1 MRGMVAAPGARTLL
15 KVGSLLAV
23 ALLLGGCLIPPE
35 PETTEA
41 KATFGLYVI
50 VLIMAAVVFV
60 GVEGFILYSVFRY
73 RRRDDRLPAQLHG
86 NNLVEVIWTVIPTV
100 IVVVLFVLSI
110 STLGT
115 VQATTDKPAVVVEVD
130 GFQWQ
135 WTFRYRDDD
144 NNPDNDYS
152 VTGSAAQP
160 PVMGLPVG
168 VPIRLLLHSQDVI
181 HSFYVPHF
189 LIKKDLIPEPE
200 GQAENQLEFTITEA
214 GTYAG
219 QCAEFCG
226 NEHAAMRFTI
236 QAMSQADFDTW
247 IAAGRAGESPPPPAP
262 SGAAVVDLSAAN
274 IAFDTDSIQA
284 PAGQPFVIR
293 FKNDDGVQ
301 HDVAIYNGR
310 TELFNGDVVE
320 RRQAAST
327 TRCRR
332 SRPATYRLPLHDPP
346 DDDRQGRRAVAHRSE
361 KSMATTTLTPQTESY
376 RRSWVLDWLTTVDHK
391 KIGIMYIVNS
401 FVFFFAAGM
410 LALAHPLRAGRARA
424 PVPRRADLQP
434 GLHDARHDHDLPVRG
449 ADAVGLRELH
459 RAAPARRAGHG
470 LPAHQRAQLLV
481 AAARRAADLLRLPLR
496 RRGGGGLDRCTRR
509 SQRRDATRPGSAPTC
524 G

>member
-1 MRGMVAAPGARTLL
+1 MVAAPGARTLL

-181 HSFYVPHF
+181 HSFFVPHF

-200 GQAENQLEFTITEA
+200 GQAENQLEFTITDA

-236 QAMSQADFDTW
+236 QAMEQADYDTW

-274 IAFDTDSIQA
+274 IAFNADSIQA

-301 HDVAIYNGR
+301 HDVAIYNGQ
-310 TELFNGDVVE
+310 TELFNGDVVDAGKSIDY
-320 RRQAAST
+320 QV
-327 TRCRR
+327 
-332 SRPATYRLPLHDPP
+332 PAIPAGTYDFLC
-346 DDDRQGRRAVAHRSE
+346 
-361 KSMATTTLTPQTESY
+361 T
-376 RRSWVLDWLTTVDHK
+376 
-391 KIGIMYIVNS
+391 I
-401 FVFFFAAGM
+401 
-410 LALAHPLRAGRARA
+410 HPTMTGK
-424 PVPRRADLQP
+424 VVVQ
-434 GLHDARHDHDLPVRG
+434 
-449 ADAVGLRELH
+449 
-459 RAAPARRAGHG
+459 
-470 LPAHQRAQLLV
+470 
-481 AAARRAADLLRLPLR
+481 
-496 RRGGGGLDRCTRR
+496 
-509 SQRRDATRPGSAPTC
+509 
-524 G
+524 

>member
-1 MRGMVAAPGARTLL
+1 MVAAPGARTLL

-181 HSFYVPHF
+181 HSFYVPQF
-189 LIKKDLIPEPE
+189 LIQE
-200 GQAENQLEFTITEA
+200 GRSSPAGGSTEFELEFTITEA

-226 NEHAAMRFTI
+226 IGHADMHFTV
-236 QAMSQADFDTW
+236 QAMEPADSTRGSPH
-247 IAAGRAGESPPPPAP
+247 GRAGESPPPPAP

-274 IAFDTDSIQA
+274 IAFNGRLRSEEL
-284 PAGQPFVIR
+284 PAGRQPFVIR
-293 FKNDDGVQ
+293 FKNDD
-301 HDVAIYNGR
+301 
-310 TELFNGDVVE
+310 
-320 RRQAAST
+320 RRASTTWRSTTARPSWFRLVTPSMPARAST

-332 SRPATYRLPLHDPP
+332 SRPAHMTSS
-346 DDDRQGRRAVAHRSE
+346 ARS
-361 KSMATTTLTPQTESY
+361 
-376 RRSWVLDWLTTVDHK
+376 
-391 KIGIMYIVNS
+391 
-401 FVFFFAAGM
+401 
-410 LALAHPLRAGRARA
+410 
-424 PVPRRADLQP
+424 
-434 GLHDARHDHDLPVRG
+434 
-449 ADAVGLRELH
+449 
-459 RAAPARRAGHG
+459 
-470 LPAHQRAQLLV
+470 
-481 AAARRAADLLRLPLR
+481 
-496 RRGGGGLDRCTRR
+496 TRR
-509 SQRRDATRPGSAPTC
+509 
-524 G
+524 

>member
-1 MRGMVAAPGARTLL
+1 MRGMVAVPRLRTLL
-15 KVGSLLAV
+15 KVGMLVAV
-23 ALLLGGCLIPPE
+23 AVLLGGCLIPPE

-50 VLIMAAVVFV
+50 VLIMAAVVFI
-60 GVEGFILYSVFRY
+60 GVEGFILYSVVRY

-86 NNLVEVIWTVIPTV
+86 NNLVEIIWTAIPTV

-144 NNPDNDYS
+144 NNPDNDYA

-200 GQAENQLEFTITEA
+200 GQPENVLEFTISQP

-236 QAMSQADFDTW
+236 QAMEQADYDTW

-274 IAFDTDSIQA
+274 IAFNTDSLQV

-293 FKNDDGVQ
+293 FKNDDAVV
-301 HDVAIYNGR
+301 HDVAIYDGQ
-310 TELFNGDVVE
+310 TELFNGD
-320 RRQAAST
+320 
-327 TRCRR
+327 
-332 SRPATYRLPLHDPP
+332 
-346 DDDRQGRRAVAHRSE
+346 
-361 KSMATTTLTPQTESY
+361 
-376 RRSWVLDWLTTVDHK
+376 TVDGGAT
-391 KIGIMYIVNS
+391 IEYS
-401 FVFFFAAGM
+401 
-410 LALAHPLRAGRARA
+410 
-424 PVPRRADLQP
+424 VPA
-434 GLHDARHDHDLPVRG
+434 
-449 ADAVGLRELH
+449 
-459 RAAPARRAGHG
+459 
-470 LPAHQRAQLLV
+470 LPAGEYDFLCTIHPTMSGKVVAQ
-481 AAARRAADLLRLPLR
+481 
-496 RRGGGGLDRCTRR
+496 
-509 SQRRDATRPGSAPTC
+509 
-524 G
+524 

>member
-1 MRGMVAAPGARTLL
+1 
-15 KVGSLLAV
+15 
-23 ALLLGGCLIPPE
+23 
-35 PETTEA
+35 
-41 KATFGLYVI
+41 
-50 VLIMAAVVFV
+50 
-60 GVEGFILYSVFRY
+60 
-73 RRRDDRLPAQLHG
+73 
-86 NNLVEVIWTVIPTV
+86 
-100 IVVVLFVLSI
+100 VVVLFVLSI

-160 PVMGLPVG
+160 PVMGLPIG

-200 GQAENQLEFTITEA
+200 GQAENQLEFTITDA

-236 QAMSQADFDTW
+236 QAMAQADYDTW

-274 IAFDTDSIQA
+274 IAFSTDSIQA

-301 HDVAIYNGR
+301 HDVAIYNGQ
-310 TELFNGDVVE
+310 TELFNGDVVDAGKSIDY
-320 RRQAAST
+320 QV
-327 TRCRR
+327 
-332 SRPATYRLPLHDPP
+332 PAIPAGTYDFLC
-346 DDDRQGRRAVAHRSE
+346 
-361 KSMATTTLTPQTESY
+361 T
-376 RRSWVLDWLTTVDHK
+376 
-391 KIGIMYIVNS
+391 I
-401 FVFFFAAGM
+401 
-410 LALAHPLRAGRARA
+410 HPTMTGK
-424 PVPRRADLQP
+424 VVVQ
-434 GLHDARHDHDLPVRG
+434 
-449 ADAVGLRELH
+449 
-459 RAAPARRAGHG
+459 
-470 LPAHQRAQLLV
+470 
-481 AAARRAADLLRLPLR
+481 
-496 RRGGGGLDRCTRR
+496 
-509 SQRRDATRPGSAPTC
+509 
-524 G
+524 